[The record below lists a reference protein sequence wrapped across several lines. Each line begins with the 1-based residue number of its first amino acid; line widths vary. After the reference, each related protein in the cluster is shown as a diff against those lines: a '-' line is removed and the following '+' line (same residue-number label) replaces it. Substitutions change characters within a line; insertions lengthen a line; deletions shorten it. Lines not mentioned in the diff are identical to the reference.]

1 MIAKSLFDEKLN
13 SSKMI
18 WLIGFG
24 IFTALFIVFFHVM
37 VTLMITILSLF
48 ILGNY
53 IPLVFLGFIGHILYN
68 FSRPIVIILLIL
80 SYFIIKYWKTGRSR
94 GKS

>member
-1 MIAKSLFDEKLN
+1 MIAKSFFDEKLN
-13 SSKMI
+13 GSKMI

-24 IFTALFIVFFHVM
+24 IFTALFIAFFHATVI
-37 VTLMITILSLF
+37 LMITILSLF

-53 IPLVFLGFIGHILYN
+53 IPLAFLGFIGVHIPRL
-68 FSRPIVIILLIL
+68 IVITILFIL
-80 SYFIIKYWKTGRSR
+80 SYFIIKYWKIRRSR

>member
-13 SSKMI
+13 GSKMI

-24 IFTALFIVFFHVM
+24 IFTALFIAFFHVM
-37 VTLMITILSLF
+37 AILMITILSLF

-53 IPLVFLGFIGHILYN
+53 IPSVFLGVCILYN
-68 FSRPIVIILLIL
+68 LSRPIVIILLIL
-80 SYFIIKYWKTGRSR
+80 SYFIIKYWKTRRSR

>member
-1 MIAKSLFDEKLN
+1 MITKSLLD
-13 SSKMI
+13 SKMI

-24 IFTALFIVFFHVM
+24 IFTALFIVFFHAM
-37 VTLMITILSLF
+37 VILMMTILSLF

-53 IPLVFLGFIGHILYN
+53 IPLVLILYN
-68 FSRPIVIILLIL
+68 LSRPIVIIFLIL

-94 GKS
+94 GKSC